1 MTKTIDTSDSAAR
14 TISKCRAV
22 PATREGEKKG
32 DSRRAFDGDFAPRV
46 TSMFTSIRN
55 LIAAAAI
62 VVASLTFSSRP
73 VLAQQTP
80 PAFSQIILFGDS
92 LSDTGNVNHRIEDIT
107 GGQIRYPT
115 GSSNYRTA

>member
-1 MTKTIDTSDSAAR
+1 
-14 TISKCRAV
+14 
-22 PATREGEKKG
+22 
-32 DSRRAFDGDFAPRV
+32 
-46 TSMFTSIRN
+46 MFTSIRN

-73 VLAQQTP
+73 LLAQQTP

-107 GGQIRYPT
+107 GGQIGYPS
-115 GSSNYRTA
+115 GSYNYSNGR